1 METSLLQ
8 NIPWPLSVL
17 GNYIPQKGKQ
27 SWSCGN
33 STTLARR
40 FLVKVFWQNYL
51 IIFFLWGCF
60 MKFQVC
66 LCCVFK
72 MQLEKSWST
81 FVCRKW
87 VLDKVAHCLSLFV
100 ILTGNKVVMVS
111 CYRLFLI
118 SSWGGLVAARV
129 SLWGSGSKWLV
140 TLHTWRALCPCVV
153 LCREPFMTLTHDT
166 DGFPCVFNTHPND
179 SQASSSAPFPW
190 QWELLNTHIWSF
202 CTGWDWHTGSDQPP

>member
-1 METSLLQ
+1 MTLECVGELHSPEGQTELELWEQHHISPQILSQSLLTELF
-8 NIPWPLSVL
+8 N
-17 GNYIPQKGKQ
+17 N
-27 SWSCGN
+27 
-33 STTLARR
+33 
-40 FLVKVFWQNYL
+40 
-51 IIFFLWGCF
+51 IFFVRMLHEIPGF
-60 MKFQVC
+60 VC
-66 LCCVFK
+66 AVF
-72 MQLEKSWST
+72 LECNWKKSWST

-87 VLDKVAHCLSLFV
+87 VLDKVAHCQSLFV

-140 TLHTWRALCPCVV
+140 TLHTLWALCPCVV

-179 SQASSSAPFPW
+179 SQASSSAQFPW

-202 CTGWDWHTGSDQPP
+202 CTGWDCHTGSDQPP